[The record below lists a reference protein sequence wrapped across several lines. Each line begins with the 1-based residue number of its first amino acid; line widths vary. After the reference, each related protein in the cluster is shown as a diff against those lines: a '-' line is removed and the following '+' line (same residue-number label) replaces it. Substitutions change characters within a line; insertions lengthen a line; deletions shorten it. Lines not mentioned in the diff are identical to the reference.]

1 MKVARVPSQIS
12 RLRLI
17 VTGPFA
23 AFARCYTRALCPGA
37 DPNTRADYCRI
48 DLGTG
53 DDYFSMSPPPR
64 VAVLV
69 VQTRHT
75 ILLLFRSDFSKKNR
89 KKIPF
94 SIQSIQRE
102 LDSDVY
108 NTAGSRRDCPHVAE
122 RRTVVAGGIFIICM
136 FNTRYI
142 LYIISINH
150 TYKHIKTRKHTHT
163 YTYRNNTQIDNTEK
177 RRDIQMQV
185 FLADRCLGLRRFLIV

>member
-75 ILLLFRSDFSKKNR
+75 IPLLFCSDFSKKIER
-89 KKIPF
+89 KSLSVFKV
-94 SIQSIQRE
+94 SRE
-102 LDSDVY
+102 SWIRACTRRCTIRLARDA
-108 NTAGSRRDCPHVAE
+108 TA
-122 RRTVVAGGIFIICM
+122 
-136 FNTRYI
+136 
-142 LYIISINH
+142 H
-150 TYKHIKTRKHTHT
+150 TWRSGALSL
-163 YTYRNNTQIDNTEK
+163 QV
-177 RRDIQMQV
+177 V
-185 FLADRCLGLRRFLIV
+185 FL

>member
-75 ILLLFRSDFSKKNR
+75 ILLLFRSDFSKKKIER
-89 KKIPF
+89 KSLSVFKV
-94 SIQSIQRE
+94 SRE
-102 LDSDVY
+102 SWIRACTIRRLARDATANTWRSGAHCRCRWYFY
-108 NTAGSRRDCPHVAE
+108 NLYVQHT
-122 RRTVVAGGIFIICM
+122 I
-136 FNTRYI
+136 
-142 LYIISINH
+142 YIIYNK
-150 TYKHIKTRKHTHT
+150 Y
-163 YTYRNNTQIDNTEK
+163 
-177 RRDIQMQV
+177 
-185 FLADRCLGLRRFLIV
+185 

>member
-69 VQTRHT
+69 VQTRCT
-75 ILLLFRSDFSKKNR
+75 FFLLFRSDFPKK
-89 KKIPF
+89 KKIERKSLSVF
-94 SIQSIQRE
+94 KVSRE
-102 LDSDVY
+102 SWIRTCTRRCVQYGWLATRLPTRGGAAHCRCRWYFY
-108 NTAGSRRDCPHVAE
+108 NLYVQHT
-122 RRTVVAGGIFIICM
+122 I
-136 FNTRYI
+136 
-142 LYIISINH
+142 YIIYNK
-150 TYKHIKTRKHTHT
+150 Y
-163 YTYRNNTQIDNTEK
+163 
-177 RRDIQMQV
+177 
-185 FLADRCLGLRRFLIV
+185 

>member
-53 DDYFSMSPPPR
+53 DDHFSMSPPPR

-75 ILLLFRSDFSKKNR
+75 IPLLFRSDFSKKNR
-89 KKIPF
+89 KKVPF

-102 LDSDVY
+102 SWIRTRTRRRIIRLARDA
-108 NTAGSRRDCPHVAE
+108 TA
-122 RRTVVAGGIFIICM
+122 
-136 FNTRYI
+136 
-142 LYIISINH
+142 H
-150 TYKHIKTRKHTHT
+150 TWRSGALSL
-163 YTYRNNTQIDNTEK
+163 QV
-177 RRDIQMQV
+177 V
-185 FLADRCLGLRRFLIV
+185 FL